1 MQLHETYVAQ
11 LLAIAQNKKLHQSI
25 QSVAAAQEINVG
37 QVQRPYK
44 YLSVSFQIAF
54 ELHHRLFINQG
65 CLQQLSCRAVI
76 PLYC

>member
-11 LLAIAQNKKLHQSI
+11 LLAIAQKKKLHQSI

-44 YLSVSFQIAF
+44 YLSVSFQIATDF
-54 ELHHRLFINQG
+54 L
-65 CLQQLSCRAVI
+65 
-76 PLYC
+76 